1 MTPSPICISGNRL
14 LVGALALCCLAPSV
28 ANAQKPAPAAKGAV
42 SKQAAP
48 AVQVKALVEQSLAKN
63 PYYAPGSLIS
73 RRDVEVLFNQL
84 LEKGIT
90 SPDDQE
96 DLVESVL
103 SDSSF
108 LVGRLKTPAGRAFM
122 KKIASDPA
130 VYDRLERLSWTSD
143 GRQIIDSFLKAADGP
158 AKLQQLKT
166 AAQVAKL
173 SKRLAADPR
182 TADFGQPTSRVHTAA
197 ELVEKLQEVLA
208 AKNAAQ

>member
-1 MTPSPICISGNRL
+1 MTPSPIRISSNRL
-14 LVGALALCCLAPSV
+14 LVCALALCCVAHSV
-28 ANAQKPAPAAKGAV
+28 ANAQKPASAAKGAV
-42 SKQAAP
+42 PKQAAP

-63 PYYAPGSLIS
+63 PYYAPGNLIS

-103 SDSSF
+103 SDSTF

-122 KKIASDPA
+122 KKIASDPT

-143 GRQIIDSFLKAADGP
+143 GRQIIDNFLNAPDGP

-166 AAQVAKL
+166 AGQVAKM

-182 TADFGQPTSRVHTAA
+182 TADFAQPTSRVHTAA
-197 ELVEKLQEVLA
+197 ELVDKLQEVLA